1 MAGNHVLHL
10 QVLVAIP
17 HSRARPR
24 RGGRL
29 SAKFCE
35 AGVNSCSPQ
44 ANIKTAILQG
54 YSASDS
60 EESSS
65 RHG

>member
-1 MAGNHVLHL
+1 MAGNHELHL

-24 RGGRL
+24 RGGRS